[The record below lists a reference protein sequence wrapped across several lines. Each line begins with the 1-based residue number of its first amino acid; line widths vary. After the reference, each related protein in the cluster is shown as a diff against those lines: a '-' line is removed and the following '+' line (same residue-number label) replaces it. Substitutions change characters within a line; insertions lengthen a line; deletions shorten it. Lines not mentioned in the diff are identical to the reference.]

1 MKDKQILKYIDSVI
15 INLKK
20 HLRKEMEIANAREK
34 EKMNMR
40 LEIVQEIRRAFDWG
54 LAEEDN
60 KQSNR
65 ILQIAKYREE
75 SFDVSQPLHEIKL
88 YSKIREVIPY
98 IQAASYKINDEQKH
112 LTEDL
117 LLFCENQM
125 EIIDASP
132 YKKKIIFPTKSEIN
146 EAFRSYKEMIQ
157 PNKIPSL
164 KVYKQ
169 PEVNQKIEELYQMFL
184 ELAD

>member
-1 MKDKQILKYIDSVI
+1 MKDKQILKYIDSI
-15 INLKK
+15 ISNLKK
-20 HLRKEMEIANAREK
+20 HLRKEMEITNAREK
-34 EKMNMR
+34 EKMEMR

-75 SFDVSQPLHEIKL
+75 SFDVSQPL
-88 YSKIREVIPY
+88 R
-98 IQAASYKINDEQKH
+98 
-112 LTEDL
+112 
-117 LLFCENQM
+117 ENQL

-146 EAFRSYKEMIQ
+146 EAFRSYIEMIQ

>member
-1 MKDKQILKYIDSVI
+1 
-15 INLKK
+15 
-20 HLRKEMEIANAREK
+20 
-34 EKMNMR
+34 MR

-75 SFDVSQPLHEIKL
+75 SFDVSQPLREINL

-98 IQAASYKINDEQKH
+98 IQAASYKINNEQKH

-117 LLFCENQM
+117 LLFCENQL

-146 EAFRSYKEMIQ
+146 EAFRSYIEMIQ